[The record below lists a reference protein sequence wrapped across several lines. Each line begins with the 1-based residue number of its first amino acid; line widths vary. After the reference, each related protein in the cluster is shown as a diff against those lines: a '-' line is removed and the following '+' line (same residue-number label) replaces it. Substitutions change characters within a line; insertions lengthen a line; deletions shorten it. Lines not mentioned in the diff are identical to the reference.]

1 MRDIYFDNSAT
12 TRVYPEAAELV
23 AETMSID
30 YGNPSSMHT
39 LGVRSEK
46 YLKVSKNQIAKTLGV
61 SDKEIYFTS
70 GGTES
75 NNWAIIG
82 AAMAMRRLGNHIITS
97 KMEHPSVSETM
108 KYLEKQGFE
117 VSYVGIDPDGNLNL
131 KELEDSVRP
140 DTILISVM
148 IVNNEIGAFT
158 DAGAISEIRKRKCPK
173 AIYHADAVQA
183 YGKYEIRPKRLGI
196 DLMSVSGHKIHGPK
210 GIGFL
215 YKSSGVR
222 ILPLIYGGGQQDGLR
237 SGTDNVPGIAGIGK
251 AAEISYSNL
260 NKNREYLYG
269 LKKHLVEKLSELEN
283 VVING
288 PVDEKGAPHIVN
300 ASFVGVGSEVMLH
313 SLEDKGIYVSAGS
326 ACSTHKRSKSPTL
339 SALGVSDEII
349 GSAIRFSFSEYNTT
363 EEIDIA
369 VGEIKKLLPVLR
381 RYRSY

>member
-131 KELEDSVRP
+131 KELEDSVKELEEELCRE
-140 DTILISVM
+140 DVAKDHVKL
-148 IVNNEIGAFT
+148 
-158 DAGAISEIRKRKCPK
+158 
-173 AIYHADAVQA
+173 
-183 YGKYEIRPKRLGI
+183 
-196 DLMSVSGHKIHGPK
+196 
-210 GIGFL
+210 
-215 YKSSGVR
+215 
-222 ILPLIYGGGQQDGLR
+222 
-237 SGTDNVPGIAGIGK
+237 
-251 AAEISYSNL
+251 AEISKAL
-260 NKNREYLYG
+260 TE
-269 LKKHLVEKLSELEN
+269 KKDDL
-283 VVING
+283 
-288 PVDEKGAPHIVN
+288 DEKYE
-300 ASFVGVGSEVMLH
+300 SWLQLQE
-313 SLEDKGIYVSAGS
+313 
-326 ACSTHKRSKSPTL
+326 
-339 SALGVSDEII
+339 
-349 GSAIRFSFSEYNTT
+349 
-363 EEIDIA
+363 
-369 VGEIKKLLPVLR
+369 
-381 RYRSY
+381 